1 MMPHATIVHA
11 FCFSAAGMHSR
22 KQAIFSCR
30 SSTGPTTPDD
40 DYQENTELI
49 PRRRVLPLAG
59 KTFFSTLLSIS
70 AALSSSVVHAAD
82 TIPIDG
88 DNNSDAGF
96 KVVQTSSGLKYID
109 LVPGTG
115 RSPNYG
121 ELVSIG
127 YVAYIKLPKNSKHYP
142 DTPVRFDRQESYL
155 LKHGNGR
162 SIPGLDEGLHSMR
175 MGGTRRILIPPK
187 LGYVDVGLGP
197 IPELPWNRWKLNQL
211 LDQMV
216 ELSGGTVI
224 YEVTLKNIIP
234 DEVDLGYYQDD
245 SLTPEQ
251 FATLRENLRIRGN
264 EELAAEAAQAS
275 ITSGEDR
282 IL

>member
-1 MMPHATIVHA
+1 
-11 FCFSAAGMHSR
+11 
-22 KQAIFSCR
+22 
-30 SSTGPTTPDD
+30 
-40 DYQENTELI
+40 
-49 PRRRVLPLAG
+49 
-59 KTFFSTLLSIS
+59 
-70 AALSSSVVHAAD
+70 
-82 TIPIDG
+82 
-88 DNNSDAGF
+88 
-96 KVVQTSSGLKYID
+96 
-109 LVPGTG
+109 
-115 RSPNYG
+115 
-121 ELVSIG
+121 
-127 YVAYIKLPKNSKHYP
+127 VAYIKLPKNSKNYP
-142 DTPVRFDRQESYL
+142 DTPIRFDRQDSYL
-155 LKHGNGR
+155 LKHGNGQN
-162 SIPGLDEGLHSMR
+162 IPGLDEGLHTMKI
-175 MGGTRRILIPPK
+175 GGTRRILIPPK

-224 YEVTLKNIIP
+224 YEVTLQNIIP
-234 DEVDLGYYQDD
+234 DEADLGYYQDD